1 MEHNTCREN
10 LSAYLDDE
18 LPREERLSLES
29 HLAVCPVCSRTLAE
43 LKQVSVILKKHAM
56 QPAPLSLKDAVFAEK
71 RERPC
76 FSGWLKPVAAFAG
89 VAAVLLVILALPKTG
104 VREQAGPLAGSSD
117 AYKEESARLALT
129 GNTVGKED
137 GSSTAAGLPAAGAGG
152 GNRRYQAAAA
162 SRGALGQAKFSGVL
176 SRAGAAPATVSSLS
190 GGSAAAAFY
199 GGEAVRG
206 KRAAPA
212 AVPDVAADGVRFA
225 AAHWREGSGKPRN
238 GGSVRAYDA
247 RSGDLLWEARVYG
260 VDEDPRL
267 EADVQQVHIS
277 ALALKG
283 EKLEITDERGNRYR
297 LDIRTRKV
305 DALNPPGPAR

>member
-10 LSAYLDDE
+10 LSAYLDEE

-43 LKQVSVILKKHAM
+43 LKQVSVIIKKHAM

-71 RERPC
+71 RERPV
-76 FSGWLKPVAAFAG
+76 FSGWLKPVSAFAAA
-89 VAAVLLVILALPKTG
+89 AAVLLLMLALPKM
-104 VREQAGPLAGSSD
+104 RERGQAGSLGLISNASNEGSSRLVLAG
-117 AYKEESARLALT
+117 
-129 GNTVGKED
+129 NTAGTED
-137 GSSTAAGLPAAGAGG
+137 GSSPAAAFPAAGAGG
-152 GNRRYQAAAA
+152 GSRRYQAASAG
-162 SRGALGQAKFSGVL
+162 RGALGQAKFSGAL
-176 SRAGAAPATVSSLS
+176 SKAGATPASLSSLS
-190 GGSAAAAFY
+190 GGSAGSGSY
-199 GGEAVRG
+199 GAEAVRV

-212 AVPDVAADGVRFA
+212 AAPDIIADGVRFA
-225 AAHWREGSGKPRN
+225 AAQWREGAGKPRN
-238 GGSVRAYDA
+238 GGSVRAFDA
-247 RSGDLLWEARVYG
+247 RSGELLWEARVYG
-260 VDEDPRL
+260 ADEDPRL

-305 DALNPPGPAR
+305 DALSPQGPAR